1 MDDEAPPG
9 VPEWVVTY
17 GDMMSLLLT
26 FFIMLV
32 SMSELKEEGKL
43 RELLNALQARFGPVA
58 AASAAPGSAPATRN
72 ALTQSAA
79 AGAGGSDGVGKTRRD
94 AAGTGGR
101 HAGAADSP
109 PEAPP
114 ALAGPA
120 AFGRFSAELRPAV
133 GPTLDALAAAVRRTG
148 GEVIVRGHA
157 SPEPLPAGSPHADA
171 WALAR
176 ARAGAVA
183 AALANRG
190 VDAGRVRTESAGA
203 TEPPAGR
210 AGNAVAGPGGPR
222 AWDRVDVL
230 LGEN

>member
-1 MDDEAPPG
+1 MDDDAPPG

-32 SMSELKEEGKL
+32 SMSELKQDGKL
-43 RELLNALQARFGPVA
+43 RELLNALQARFGPA
-58 AASAAPGSAPATRN
+58 AAAAVAPGPTAAERN

-79 AGAGGSDGVGKTRRD
+79 DGAAGSAGVGKTRRD
-94 AAGTGGR
+94 AAGRDGR
-101 HAGAADSP
+101 HEGAAETP
-109 PEAPP
+109 PDALP

-120 AFGRFSAELRPAV
+120 AFGQFSAAV
-133 GPTLDALAAAVRRTG
+133 LPTAGPTLDALAAAVRQAG

-157 SPEPLPAGSPHADA
+157 SPEPLPADAPHADA
-171 WALAR
+171 WALAQ
-176 ARAGAVA
+176 ARAATVAGELVARGVA
-183 AALANRG
+183 A
-190 VDAGRVRTESAGA
+190 DRVRVESAGA
-203 TEPPAGR
+203 SEPPAGWGGR
-210 AGNAVAGPGGPR
+210 IGGAGDPR